1 MRLYILLTCFLFS
14 HCVAWIARPAVFA
27 PSFKLRLYASKPEQ
41 ALQSGLIEEMSA
53 IRKQLHQSTP
63 LQDDP
68 LLPVVKH
75 IAKSADLRK
84 AIGVTAKRV
93 SHLTEVTQFMVT
105 IEGSNARQL
114 QAIAG
119 TIEVS
124 AMLL

>member
-1 MRLYILLTCFLFS
+1 
-14 HCVAWIARPAVFA
+14 
-27 PSFKLRLYASKPEQ
+27 
-41 ALQSGLIEEMSA
+41 MSA

-68 LLPVVKH
+68 IFPVVKH

-124 AMLL
+124 ATLL